1 MSKLGR
7 EATQLCRENH
17 TPHTSSEFI
26 SWPDLGGGA
35 GGGQRRSRRLPGG
48 TSDGAGDH
56 LAGISG
62 GPLELQCEIL
72 QKMMQ

>member
-7 EATQLCRENH
+7 EATQLCREN
-17 TPHTSSEFI
+17 TPLILAPNLS
-26 SWPDLGGGA
+26 A
-35 GGGQRRSRRLPGG
+35 GLTWAVGQGVGSGE
-48 TSDGAGDH
+48 AGDS
-56 LAGISG
+56 LEGPVMELVTTWWGFRG